1 MTGPVRGLD
10 ALRYIEAA
18 RKRGVSWED
27 LIGDQALPPADPDQ
41 HRSARSYLQFR
52 SGREPAADPETVAR
66 GARIL
71 LAGPDASL
79 TERALGLRPGEVDYG
94 DVAEVLDREAARI
107 HRPGEITLPSGGGRH
122 EAPFV
127 IAAERAPASG
137 EGDEELR

>member
-1 MTGPVRGLD
+1 MTGPVSGLE
-10 ALRYIEAA
+10 ALRHIEAA
-18 RKRGVSWED
+18 RAQGIPWED
-27 LIGDQALPPADPDQ
+27 LIGDQALPPTDPDQ

-52 SGREPAADPETVAR
+52 SGREPAADPETVER

-107 HRPGEITLPSGGGRH
+107 HRPGELTLPSAGGRH

-127 IAAERAPASG
+127 LRAGHEGQGEAAGER
-137 EGDEELR
+137 